1 MNPNDTKTASAKCQ
15 CKKPGNLEQLVLEFG
30 IFMRRQAYRGL
41 GTYEE
46 DGQALLDG
54 PLSDLSILVQIPA
67 VRKLAEAFVDAD
79 DFIREEYE
87 YLIDRDPNDQAMTES
102 WRAALE
108 ATDG

>member
-1 MNPNDTKTASAKCQ
+1 MNPNDTKTAIAKVH
-15 CKKPGNLEQLVLEFG
+15 CKKPENLEQAAYDLGV
-30 IFMRRQAYRGL
+30 FMYRETRDVHRPLKTAGHSL
-41 GTYEE
+41 I
-46 DGQALLDG
+46 DG
-54 PLSDLSILVQIPA
+54 PLSDLSILVQIPK
-67 VRKLAEAFVDAD
+67 VRELAEAFVEAE